1 MLISAPG
8 KPELVSISAMPC
20 ASHFCTLGITCTAGT
35 IDTKREGLGGGFKE
49 LDEAELEEAR
59 KRRKEYEDKD
69 MWVACGAEGQRFSRA
84 PQRHKGL
91 FRHEG
96 LSGRKRC

>member
-1 MLISAPG
+1 
-8 KPELVSISAMPC
+8 MPC
-20 ASHFCTLGITCTAGT
+20 ASLFCTLGITCTAGT

-69 MWVACGAEGQRFSRA
+69 MWVACGVAGRGSVGQFAVRRTS
-84 PQRHKGL
+84 
-91 FRHEG
+91 
-96 LSGRKRC
+96 